1 MRAMPGEPL
10 LLAIATIAVVV
21 AGFTA
26 VTSALVPPGGAWH
39 EVMRLRQRAI
49 VSTSF
54 NVVFE
59 ALLPS
64 IAFAWLGDARAAI
77 VAASFVVAAYATL
90 VVLVRGRQ
98 FVRAGMTRSRS
109 AVVLFA
115 LGPTAAVLF
124 WANAIVFASLAVYAL
139 ALCIQLSVAAIS
151 FYTLVSSAEG

>member
-39 EVMRLRQRAI
+39 AAMRIRQRAI

-64 IAFAWLGDARAAI
+64 IAFAWLGDDRAAI
-77 VAASFVVAAYATL
+77 VVASFVVAVYTT
-90 VVLVRGRQ
+90 VVVIVRGRQ
-98 FVRAGMTRSRS
+98 FARAGMTRSRS
-109 AVVLFA
+109 AVTLFA
-115 LGPTAAVLF
+115 LGPTATLLF
-124 WANAIVFASLAVYAL
+124 WANALVFASLAVYAL

-151 FYTLVSSAEG
+151 FYTLVSAAEG